1 MLITTNKQHFNKEF
15 FHLISAIK
23 KTLDKN
29 HEVLL
34 FKTHGNHD
42 QILRLLLNEGFIV
55 SFQKYAEFIIIRVK
69 VAEKTSINYKRF
81 QFVELARRFGRKNYT
96 ISLKDLLSLQR
107 REGGAAYYVLNTDK
121 GLLTSFA
128 AIESQVGGQL
138 LLKIS

>member
-1 MLITTNKQHFNKEF
+1 MTKQHFGKEF
-15 FHLISAIK
+15 FHLINSIK
-23 KTLDKN
+23 KSIDKN

-34 FKTHGNHD
+34 FKTTGDHNK
-42 QILRLLLNEGFIV
+42 ILQLLLNEGFIV
-55 SFQKYAEFIIIRVK
+55 SFQKYKNFVIIRIKMV
-69 VAEKTSINYKRF
+69 EKTGVNQKRF
-81 QFVELARRFGRKNYT
+81 QFLELARRINRKNYT

-128 AIESQVGGQL
+128 AIENRVGGEL

>member
-1 MLITTNKQHFNKEF
+1 MLVSNKQHYNKEF
-15 FHLISAIK
+15 FYLISAIK

-34 FKTHGNHD
+34 FKAVGNHD
-42 QILRLLLNEGFIV
+42 QILQLLLSEGFIT
-55 SFQKYAEFIIIRVK
+55 SFQKHDGFIIIRIK
-69 VAEKTSINYKRF
+69 VAEKIGVNHKRF
-81 QFVELARRFGRKNYT
+81 QFIELAHRVGRKNYT

-121 GLLTSFA
+121 GLLTSFT
-128 AIESQVGGQL
+128 AIENKVGGQL

>member
-1 MLITTNKQHFNKEF
+1 MLTVNKQSYNQEF

-34 FKTHGNHD
+34 FKTYGNHD
-42 QILRLLLNEGFIV
+42 QILHLLLNEGFIV
-55 SFQKYAEFIIIRVK
+55 SFQKNTGFVIIRVK
-69 VAEKTSINYKRF
+69 TVEKAGVSQKRL
-81 QFVELARRFGRKNYT
+81 QFIELAHRIGRKNYT

-107 REGGAAYYVLNTDK
+107 REGGAAYYLLNTDK

-128 AIESQVGGQL
+128 AIENQVGGQL

>member
-1 MLITTNKQHFNKEF
+1 MTSKQHYNKEF

-34 FKTHGNHD
+34 FKTSGDHN
-42 QILRLLLNEGFIV
+42 QILQLLLNEGFIT
-55 SFQKYAEFIIIRVK
+55 SFQKYNGFVIIRIKAADK
-69 VAEKTSINYKRF
+69 VGVNHKRF
-81 QFVELARRFGRKNYT
+81 QFVELAHRIGRKNYT
-96 ISLKDLLSLQR
+96 MSLKDLLSLQR

-128 AIESQVGGQL
+128 AIENKVGGQL

>member
-1 MLITTNKQHFNKEF
+1 MTSKQHYNKEF
-15 FHLISAIK
+15 SHLISAIK

-34 FKTHGNHD
+34 FKTSGDHN
-42 QILRLLLNEGFIV
+42 QILQLLLNEGFIT
-55 SFQKYAEFIIIRVK
+55 SFQKYNGFVVIRIKAADK
-69 VAEKTSINYKRF
+69 VGINHKRF
-81 QFVELARRFGRKNYT
+81 QFIELAHRIGRKNYT
-96 ISLKDLLSLQR
+96 MSLKDLLSLQR

-128 AIESQVGGQL
+128 AIENKVGGQL

>member
-1 MLITTNKQHFNKEF
+1 MLTVNKQHYNQEF

-34 FKTHGNHD
+34 FKTYGDHD
-42 QILRLLLNEGFIV
+42 QILQLLLNEGFIT
-55 SFQKYAEFIIIRVK
+55 SFQKYTGFVIIRVK
-69 VAEKTSINYKRF
+69 AIEKTNINHKRF
-81 QFVELARRFGRKNYT
+81 QFIELTHRVGRKNYT

-128 AIESQVGGQL
+128 AIENQVGGQL